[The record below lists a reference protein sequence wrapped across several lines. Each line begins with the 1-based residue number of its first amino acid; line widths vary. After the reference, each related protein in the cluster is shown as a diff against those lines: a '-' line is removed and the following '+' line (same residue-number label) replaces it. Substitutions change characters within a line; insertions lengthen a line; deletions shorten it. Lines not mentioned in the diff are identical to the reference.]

1 MHIFN
6 RYRNL
11 LFVFVHIQFIFKNVI
26 SIGGD
31 STLQLEAAYCVANA
45 AVWED
50 ETKIV
55 SQVASVTG
63 AYLITLLG
71 SGNSSLQEACCWG
84 IFFDSR

>member
-1 MHIFN
+1 M
-6 RYRNL
+6 
-11 LFVFVHIQFIFKNVI
+11 FVHIQFIFKNVI